1 MSSGAKRDLLII
13 ILVRGLLQVSLDDE
27 KADGVL
33 EHDVNEKINGH
44 IQSVINQLDKTM
56 NAIPKGLMVTIQ
68 KWITIRLDYTMKPLL
83 IKLSQHEVQLEIFA
97 LYLLQVN
104 FEQRPV
110 LLDIYKWYQNPNNYF
125 DGIDLILE
133 CGITEDQ
140 NGNMYQLAIKTIQE
154 IR

>member
-68 KWITIRLDYTMKPLL
+68 K
-83 IKLSQHEVQLEIFA
+83 
-97 LYLLQVN
+97 
-104 FEQRPV
+104 
-110 LLDIYKWYQNPNNYF
+110 
-125 DGIDLILE
+125 
-133 CGITEDQ
+133 
-140 NGNMYQLAIKTIQE
+140 
-154 IR
+154 

>member
-1 MSSGAKRDLLII
+1 
-13 ILVRGLLQVSLDDE
+13 
-27 KADGVL
+27 
-33 EHDVNEKINGH
+33 
-44 IQSVINQLDKTM
+44 
-56 NAIPKGLMVTIQ
+56 
-68 KWITIRLDYTMKPLL
+68 MKPLL